1 MPAICYIHGFNS
13 SPASSKAQ
21 MLRERLARSGKEA
34 SFRAPALPHRPAE
47 AIQVLE
53 RAIGELEAPITL
65 VGSSLGGYYATWLA
79 ERHGLKAVLV
89 NPAVDAPRDLAQC
102 LGIQRNFHTGE
113 RYEFTQAHLDELA
126 ALEVPVITR
135 PERYLLLVATGDEV
149 LDYRRAVE
157 KFARARQIVV
167 EGSDHGFSD
176 FGDYLDDV
184 LAFAGFA
191 PAPT

>member
-1 MPAICYIHGFNS
+1 MTALCYIHGFNS

-21 MLRERLARSGKEA
+21 MLRERLERLGKA
-34 SFRAPALPHRPAE
+34 TSFRAPALPHRPAQ

-53 RAIGELEAPITL
+53 QAIAQLQAPVTL

-102 LGIQRNFHTGE
+102 LGVQQNFHTGE
-113 RYEFTQAHLDELA
+113 RYEFTQTHLDELA
-126 ALEVPVITR
+126 ALEVPAITR

-157 KFARARQIVV
+157 KFAGARQIVV

-176 FGDYLDDV
+176 FGHYLDEV
-184 LAFAGFA
+184 LAFAGLA
-191 PAPT
+191 PSP

>member
-1 MPAICYIHGFNS
+1 MTAICYIHGFNS
-13 SPASSKAQ
+13 SPASSKARL
-21 MLRERLARSGKEA
+21 LRERLTQLGREE
-34 SFRAPALPHRPAE
+34 SFRAPALPHWPAQ

-53 RAIGELEAPITL
+53 RAIGELEAPVTL

-102 LGIQRNFHTGE
+102 LGVQQNFHTGE
-113 RYEFTQAHLDELA
+113 RYEFTRAHLEELS
-126 ALEVPVITR
+126 ALDVPVITR

-157 KFARARQIVV
+157 KFALARQIVV

-176 FGDYLDDV
+176 FADYLDEV
-184 LAFAGFA
+184 LVFAGFTSG
-191 PAPT
+191 PG

>member
-13 SPASSKAQ
+13 SPASSKARL
-21 MLRERLARSGKEA
+21 LRERLAQLGKEA
-34 SFRAPALPHRPAE
+34 SFRAPALPHRPAA

-53 RAIGELEAPITL
+53 REIGELDAPVTL

-102 LGIQRNFHTGE
+102 LGTQQNFHTGE
-113 RYEFTQAHLDELA
+113 RYEFTRAYLEELSALD
-126 ALEVPVITR
+126 VPAITR

-157 KFARARQIVV
+157 KFARARQLVV

-176 FGDYLDDV
+176 FSDYLDEV
-184 LAFAGFA
+184 LAFAELL
-191 PAPT
+191 